1 VDRQEFLAEEFE
13 AHRSH
18 LRAVAHRMLGSTAEA
33 DDAVQEAWFRLART
47 DTSGVENLGGWLTTV
62 VARVCLDMLRSR
74 TSRREDPIG
83 DTAPDELPAP
93 VQAADPEHE
102 ATLTDSIGVAML
114 VVLDTLSPNERLAF
128 VLHDMFAVPFDEI
141 GTVIGCSTATARQ
154 HASRA
159 RRRVQ
164 GADPATGAGDSVR
177 RQRIVNAFLAAA
189 RGGDFDALLSLLAP
203 DAVMRADAVA
213 VASGAAGEVV
223 GAAAVAEVFAGRAR
237 GARLALVD
245 GAAGVIWATG
255 GRIRAVFDFTIV
267 DGRVAGIDLMM
278 DPASIDQ
285 LDVVLEGQ
293 EGRP

>member
-1 VDRQEFLAEEFE
+1 VDRPEFLTEEFE

-47 DTSGVENLGGWLTTV
+47 DTRGVENMGGWLTTV

-74 TSRREDPIG
+74 TTRREDPIG
-83 DTAPDELPAP
+83 DAAPDEIPAMAG
-93 VQAADPEHE
+93 AADPERE
-102 ATLTDSIGVAML
+102 AMLTDSVGLAML
-114 VVLDTLSPNERLAF
+114 VVLDTLTPNERLAF
-128 VLHDMFAVPFDEI
+128 VLHDLFAVPFDEI
-141 GTVIGCSTATARQ
+141 ATVIGCSTAAARQ

-164 GADPATGAGDSVR
+164 GADPATGAGDVVR
-177 RQRIVNAFLAAA
+177 RQQIVEAFLAAA

-213 VASGAAGEVV
+213 VAAGTAGEVS

-237 GARLALVD
+237 AARPALVD
-245 GAAGVIWATG
+245 GAAGLVWAQAG
-255 GRIRAVFDFTIV
+255 QIRAVFDFTIV
-267 DGRVAGIDLMM
+267 DGRIVGIDLVMN
-278 DPASIDQ
+278 PASIDL
-285 LDVVLEGQ
+285 LDIVVG
-293 EGRP
+293 GAA

>member
-47 DTSGVENLGGWLTTV
+47 DTRGVENMGGWLTTV

-74 TSRREDPIG
+74 TTRREDPIG
-83 DTAPDELPAP
+83 DAAPDEILAMAG
-93 VQAADPEHE
+93 AADPERE
-102 ATLTDSIGVAML
+102 AMLTDSVGLAML
-114 VVLDTLSPNERLAF
+114 VVLDTLTPNERLAF
-128 VLHDMFAVPFDEI
+128 VLHDLFAVPFDEI
-141 GTVIGCSTATARQ
+141 ATVIGCSTAAARQ

-164 GADPATGAGDSVR
+164 GADPATGAGDVVR
-177 RQRIVNAFLAAA
+177 RQQIVEAFLAAA

-213 VASGAAGEVV
+213 VAAGTAGEVS

-237 GARLALVD
+237 VARPALVD
-245 GAAGVIWATG
+245 GAAGLVWAQAG
-255 GRIRAVFDFTIV
+255 QIRAVFDFTIV
-267 DGRVAGIDLMM
+267 DGRIARIDLVM
-278 DPASIDQ
+278 DPASIDL
-285 LDVVLEGQ
+285 LDVVVG
-293 EGRP
+293 GAA